1 MQERWKEKRPFLK
14 LGLNRSSVGS
24 TISMKS
30 QFIWKRKREPFH
42 TPSCTI
48 SRLDAS
54 KRLQPTKDLRFE
66 NENVPVSV
74 SLADTLNRNPEHI
87 CRKDPEE
94 LVRKFWEAIVRRAAA
109 IWEEIQRYIPKDFEL
124 RILEFYNTFMA
135 KRVVYFYDCYCGSFF
150 RIMCLRFLV
159 VYVVSSTKTL
169 NFRCFVLR

>member
-1 MQERWKEKRPFLK
+1 MEQAKRERAWKSPHARTGDTRRGERKENENWQEKCSMQERWKEKRPFLK
-14 LGLNRSSVGS
+14 LGFNWSSVGS

-42 TPSCTI
+42 TPLCTI

-109 IWEEIQRYIPKDFEL
+109 IREEIQRYIPKDFEL
-124 RILEFYNTFMA
+124 RILEF
-135 KRVVYFYDCYCGSFF
+135 
-150 RIMCLRFLV
+150 
-159 VYVVSSTKTL
+159 
-169 NFRCFVLR
+169 